1 MAKNKKQNEQLDLI
15 DFRPE
20 NIKEIIKCAKEYRE
34 TVTSRIQWLE
44 EEKAQ
49 KAKLLQLVRDSGAK
63 PVDDTGKIL
72 LVCDGLKITVTPRDE
87 LIQVKDKTEEASPE

>member
-1 MAKNKKQNEQLDLI
+1 MAKQQKGQMDLL
-15 DFRPE
+15 DFRPK
-20 NIKEIIKCAKEYRE
+20 NIEEITKWAKEYRE
-34 TVTSRIQWLE
+34 TLTTRIQWLE

-63 PVDDTGKIL
+63 PIDDTGKIL

-87 LIQVKDKTEEASPE
+87 LIQVTGKTEEATPD